1 MMRRALVS
9 GKYQDLV
16 VRCESREWKVH
27 RVILCASSEYFS
39 KACEDTF
46 EVCIPS
52 HFSEPSL
59 IAGKEGISGEIN
71 LQEDDPEMVDNML
84 RFLYTS
90 DYQDDAEGGRP
101 LLVNA
106 KMYAIG
112 DEYRIE
118 ALKKLAKTKFSEA
131 FNAGWDV
138 VSFPEVI
145 ETVYITTP
153 ATDRDLRDCLTP
165 VMLEHKEELH
175 EHEGFV
181 GLIKDKLSDGEF
193 AMDVIH
199 AWTEFRGSKKDSSNT
214 YTQGP
219 WKCKF
224 CQRSITNCPSCAN
237 RI

>member
-1 MMRRALVS
+1 MCRALVS
-9 GKYQDLV
+9 GKYQDMV

-46 EVCIPS
+46 EVCTPFHVS
-52 HFSEPSL
+52 KSSL
-59 IAGKEGISGEIN
+59 IRRKEGISGEIN

-90 DYQDDAEGGRP
+90 DYQDNAEGGRP

-112 DEYRIE
+112 DKYRIE
-118 ALKKLAKTKFSEA
+118 ALKKLAKTKFSGA
-131 FNAGWDV
+131 LDAGWDI

-145 ETVYITTP
+145 ETVYTT
-153 ATDRDLRDCLTP
+153 TLTSDRELRDCLKP
-165 VMLEHKEELH
+165 VLLEHKEELH
-175 EHEGFV
+175 EQEGFV
-181 GLIKDKLSDGEF
+181 GLIKDKLSDGDF
-193 AMDVIH
+193 AIDVIH
-199 AWTEFRGSKKDSSNT
+199 AWTEFRGSKKVSSNT

-219 WKCKF
+219 WKCKS
-224 CQRSITNCPSCAN
+224 CHASVTNCPSCGN
-237 RI
+237 RV